1 MAKDRPPKTTRTN
14 TAPRRRRMPDLG
26 PLPWIG
32 PALLLIFGVVLWPA
46 FEMARTSLLDISM
59 SGLAKGFVG
68 FANFDTLF
76 ANPELPSILIRTLTW
91 VLVVVSVTI
100 FISLGLAALLNAA
113 FPGRRLVRWAL
124 IVPWAAS
131 TVMTATIWRWMLDG
145 FYGIINRILFDLSAI
160 LVELGVTQTPIMV
173 TPIFDWLG
181 TPGLAIIWLM
191 SVAVFVSLP
200 FTTYV
205 LLAGLQSIPQ
215 DIYEAAKVD
224 GATGWRTYRNITLPL
239 LRPALLVAAI
249 INMINVFN
257 SFPIIWAMTR
267 GGPGSQTDTT
277 TTFMYKLA
285 FRFQDIGQ
293 SAALA
298 VVNFSVI
305 LLFVLLYLRVVDWR
319 KA

>member
-1 MAKDRPPKTTRTN
+1 MTEAPMAKDRPPKTARTN
-14 TAPRRRRMPDLG
+14 EPPRRRRMPDLG

-59 SGLAKGFVG
+59 SGLARGFIG
-68 FANFDTLF
+68 LANFDTLF

-145 FYGIINRILFDLSAI
+145 FYGIINRILFDLGLIA
-160 LVELGVTQTPIMV
+160 

-181 TPGLAIIWLM
+181 TPSLAIVWLM

>member
-1 MAKDRPPKTTRTN
+1 MAKDLPPATPR
-14 TAPRRRRMPDLG
+14 ADPASRRRLPDLG

-46 FEMARTSLLDISM
+46 IEMLRTSVLDISM
-59 SGLAKGFVG
+59 SGISRG
-68 FANFDTLF
+68 FAGLANFEKLF
-76 ANPELPSILIRTLTW
+76 ANPELPAILLRTIWW
-91 VLVVVSVTI
+91 VVFVVGVTI

-131 TVMTATIWRWMLDG
+131 VVMTATVWRWMLDG
-145 FYGIINRILFDLSAI
+145 FYGIINRILFDLGLQA
-160 LVELGVTQTPIMV
+160 TPIN
-173 TPIFDWLG
+173 DWLG
-181 TPGLAIIWLM
+181 TPAVSFWWLM
-191 SVAVFVSLP
+191 AVAIFVSLP

-205 LLAGLQSIPQ
+205 ILAGLQSIPT
-215 DIYEAAKVD
+215 DIYEAARVD
-224 GATGWRTYRNITLPL
+224 GATGVRTYRHITLPL
-239 LRPALLVAAI
+239 LAPALLVASI

-257 SFPIIWAMTR
+257 SFPIIWAMTG

-293 SAALA
+293 SAALS
-298 VVNFSVI
+298 VVNLGVI
-305 LLFVLLYLRVVDWR
+305 FIFVMLYLRVVDWR
-319 KA
+319 RL

>member
-1 MAKDRPPKTTRTN
+1 MAKDQPPATTR
-14 TAPRRRRMPDLG
+14 ADPASRRRLPDLG

-46 FEMARTSLLDISM
+46 IEMLRTSVLDISM
-59 SGLAKGFVG
+59 SGISRG
-68 FANFDTLF
+68 FAGLANFEKLF
-76 ANPELPSILIRTLTW
+76 ANPELPAILLRTIWW
-91 VLVVVSVTI
+91 VVFVVGVTI

-131 TVMTATIWRWMLDG
+131 VVMTATVWRWMLDG
-145 FYGIINRILFDLSAI
+145 FYGIINRILFDLGLQA
-160 LVELGVTQTPIMV
+160 TPIN
-173 TPIFDWLG
+173 DWLG
-181 TPGLAIIWLM
+181 TPAVSFWWLM
-191 SVAVFVSLP
+191 AVAIFVSLP

-205 LLAGLQSIPQ
+205 ILAGLQSIPT
-215 DIYEAAKVD
+215 DIYEAARVD
-224 GATGWRTYRNITLPL
+224 GATGARTYRHITLPL
-239 LRPALLVAAI
+239 LAPALLVASI

-257 SFPIIWAMTR
+257 SFPIIWAMTG

-293 SAALA
+293 SAALS
-298 VVNFSVI
+298 VVNLGVI
-305 LLFVLLYLRVVDWR
+305 FIFVMLYLRVVDWR
-319 KA
+319 RL